1 MPSFS
6 PETFVAG
13 QELFRIVLNIRSCI
27 PIGTFSL
34 IGKAAKKAHLQGDPK
49 KMLDS
54 VLKLKSVLKVRF
66 YFPACVLESEFRA
79 WLIWPPKNAFSE
91 SQMSQKRQKRL

>member
-1 MPSFS
+1 M
-6 PETFVAG
+6 
-13 QELFRIVLNIRSCI
+13 
-27 PIGTFSL
+27 
-34 IGKAAKKAHLQGDPK
+34 H
-49 KMLDS
+49 DS

-91 SQMSQKRQKRL
+91 SQMSQKRQKRLQERTFTICVFFLSREISSFQFSCHQKTHFING

>member
-1 MPSFS
+1 M
-6 PETFVAG
+6 FVV
-13 QELFRIVLNIRSCI
+13 QCMTMIMIEIII
-27 PIGTFSL
+27 
-34 IGKAAKKAHLQGDPK
+34 QGDPK
-49 KMLDS
+49 KMHDS

-91 SQMSQKRQKRL
+91 SKMSQKRQKRLQERTLEVQLILSSLR